1 MGKDSNMRKLSIII
15 CIVIAVTS
23 LTMSIGAAE
32 TGSVSFNLPDDV
44 TIYSEAAYL
53 VNLDTNEAVY
63 QKNADKRLVPASL
76 TKIMTAI
83 LLLEEYKDNIGA
95 LSTTYVSGP
104 STCFDELYMT
114 GASTAD
120 IRIGEEVSYKDLLY
134 ALMLRSACEAANI
147 IAYNVAGS
155 LDGFVQMMNDK
166 AAELGCTDTHFT
178 NAHGLFWENHYTTAR
193 DMAII
198 TEYAMTLP
206 MFTEISCTP
215 EYTMEATSYHPEPR
229 VISHTNYMMSRV
241 NGGDYYY
248 EYVKGIKTGTLDQ
261 AGRCL
266 VSLAFKD
273 GYSYLLVTLNA
284 PQQDAQGNNVFYN
297 FIDAKT
303 IYEWAFDNLE
313 YTDIVLGTEEKAEV
327 PVQYGDGQDYVIV
340 KPAESFSRIW
350 NKSIPLSSIHE
361 DITLAENVVAPV
373 NEGDV
378 LGTLELEYGGQVL
391 ATMEL
396 IATTSLAR
404 SERAELMTIAQ
415 SFVGSPDFYSA
426 IKWFALFFLVY
437 TVLIITLKIIFHIQ
451 NKKRSRMYGTVKRR
465 R

>member
-147 IAYNVAGS
+147 IAYNVA
-155 LDGFVQMMNDK
+155 
-166 AAELGCTDTHFT
+166 
-178 NAHGLFWENHYTTAR
+178 
-193 DMAII
+193 
-198 TEYAMTLP
+198 
-206 MFTEISCTP
+206 
-215 EYTMEATSYHPEPR
+215 EALKDL
-229 VISHTNYMMSRV
+229 SR
-241 NGGDYYY
+241 
-248 EYVKGIKTGTLDQ
+248 
-261 AGRCL
+261 
-266 VSLAFKD
+266 
-273 GYSYLLVTLNA
+273 
-284 PQQDAQGNNVFYN
+284 
-297 FIDAKT
+297 
-303 IYEWAFDNLE
+303 
-313 YTDIVLGTEEKAEV
+313 
-327 PVQYGDGQDYVIV
+327 
-340 KPAESFSRIW
+340 
-350 NKSIPLSSIHE
+350 
-361 DITLAENVVAPV
+361 
-373 NEGDV
+373 
-378 LGTLELEYGGQVL
+378 
-391 ATMEL
+391 
-396 IATTSLAR
+396 
-404 SERAELMTIAQ
+404 
-415 SFVGSPDFYSA
+415 
-426 IKWFALFFLVY
+426 
-437 TVLIITLKIIFHIQ
+437 
-451 NKKRSRMYGTVKRR
+451 
-465 R
+465 

>member
-95 LSTTYVSGP
+95 LSTTYVSGS

-155 LDGFVQMMNDK
+155 LEGFVQMMNDK

-178 NAHGLFWENHYTTAR
+178 NAHGLFWKDHYTTAR
-193 DMAII
+193 EMAII
-198 TEYAMTLP
+198 TE
-206 MFTEISCTP
+206 
-215 EYTMEATSYHPEPR
+215 
-229 VISHTNYMMSRV
+229 
-241 NGGDYYY
+241 
-248 EYVKGIKTGTLDQ
+248 
-261 AGRCL
+261 
-266 VSLAFKD
+266 
-273 GYSYLLVTLNA
+273 
-284 PQQDAQGNNVFYN
+284 
-297 FIDAKT
+297 
-303 IYEWAFDNLE
+303 
-313 YTDIVLGTEEKAEV
+313 
-327 PVQYGDGQDYVIV
+327 
-340 KPAESFSRIW
+340 
-350 NKSIPLSSIHE
+350 
-361 DITLAENVVAPV
+361 
-373 NEGDV
+373 
-378 LGTLELEYGGQVL
+378 
-391 ATMEL
+391 
-396 IATTSLAR
+396 
-404 SERAELMTIAQ
+404 
-415 SFVGSPDFYSA
+415 
-426 IKWFALFFLVY
+426 
-437 TVLIITLKIIFHIQ
+437 
-451 NKKRSRMYGTVKRR
+451 
-465 R
+465 